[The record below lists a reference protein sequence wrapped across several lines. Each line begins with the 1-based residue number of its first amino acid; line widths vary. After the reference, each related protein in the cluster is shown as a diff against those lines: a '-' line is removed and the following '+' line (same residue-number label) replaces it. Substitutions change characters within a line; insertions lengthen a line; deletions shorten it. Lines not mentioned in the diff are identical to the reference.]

1 MMGPSMKEKTYI
13 RYNKI
18 WRRKEKQE
26 EQLIE
31 KLQEIILIGLIEFHD
46 HDESTS
52 KDEDVK
58 IQNDNL
64 ATQKDYILF

>member
-31 KLQEIILIGLIEFHD
+31 KL
-46 HDESTS
+46 
-52 KDEDVK
+52 
-58 IQNDNL
+58 
-64 ATQKDYILF
+64 